1 MPMNPAHRLIQLGV
15 KSLGFD
21 PGPVDGWYGPDTD
34 AACAALYASGPVIS
48 SPWAVRTLNRGLAGL
63 GHMEGPSGDRYDAAT
78 RSALGLMLD
87 VGGLP
92 AASVVTSLKPVTQ
105 TKPAMQPVQT
115 RNVMRQGSTNKVI
128 DTFMLHCA
136 AVPGDWHAY
145 KSNAEIV
152 AAIHRMHTLPPSQGG
167 RGWSD
172 TGYHSITCPD
182 GERFDAR
189 PWQRSG
195 AGAVGHN
202 TGVYHQL
209 MIEVDTI
216 TRTRQA
222 EDYFTPD
229 TLAATKRHIE
239 EISRR
244 TPITRLMGH
253 REVAAKLCPGFEVI
267 DAEWTDRAVT

>member
-21 PGPVDGWYGPDTD
+21 PGPVDGWYGPDTHLACTAL
-34 AACAALYASGPVIS
+34 AAQGPITAT
-48 SPWAVRTLNRGLAGL
+48 PWAVRTLNRGLAGL
-63 GHMEGPSGDRYDAAT
+63 GYMEGPHGDRFDAAT
-78 RSALGLMLD
+78 RSALGMMLD
-87 VGGLP
+87 AGGLP
-92 AASVVTSLKPVTQ
+92 AASVVTSAQPVTP

-115 RNVMRQGSTNKVI
+115 RSVMRQGSTNKVI

-136 AVPGDWHAY
+136 AVPGDWHLY

-152 AAIHRMHTLPPSQGG
+152 AAIHRMHTLPKSQGG

-195 AGAVGHN
+195 AGALGYN

-216 TRTRQA
+216 TRTRRA

-229 TLAATKRHIE
+229 TLATTKRHIE
-239 EISRR
+239 EISQR

-253 REVAAKLCPGFEVI
+253 REVAAKLCPGFDVI
-267 DAEWTDRAVT
+267 DAEWTDRVVS